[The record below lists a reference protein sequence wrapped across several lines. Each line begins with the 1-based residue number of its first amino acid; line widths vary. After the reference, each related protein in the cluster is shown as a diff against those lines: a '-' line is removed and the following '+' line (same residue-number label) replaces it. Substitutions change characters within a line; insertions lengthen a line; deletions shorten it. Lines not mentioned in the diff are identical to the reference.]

1 MAGDARRRNR
11 EDPQE
16 VVLSMSTRYKLIKM
30 QSLIRLI
37 GKAWVRLEV
46 AVGDLIEEYENGET
60 DQSSRT

>member
-1 MAGDARRRNR
+1 
-11 EDPQE
+11 
-16 VVLSMSTRYKLIKM
+16 MSTRYKLIKM